1 MKTIITSCATI
12 SLFALIATHYN
23 NSSNIGLSDLQIA
36 NVDALAQQQE
46 KNPEPK
52 CDPQKYINDAKEDWK
67 EEEVKDEDSLGIEAD
82 LLTWSSIISVG
93 VKQKKTKT
101 VMIPDCPDSKDNCCE
116 KSHLDKEPKIL

>member
-23 NSSNIGLSDLQIA
+23 NSSNIGLSDLQLA

-52 CDPQKYINDAKEDWK
+52 CDPKEYINDAKEDWK
-67 EEEVKDEDSLGIEAD
+67 EKEVEDEDSLGIDAD
-82 LLTWSSIISVG
+82 VWEWSSVVSVG
-93 VKQKKTKT
+93 VKQKTKKT
-101 VMIPDCPDSKDNCCE
+101 VMIPDCPESTGNCCE
-116 KSHLDKEPKIL
+116 KSHLDKEPKTL